1 MSVFGIIV
9 IPVNENMEGWEM
21 VQQVKCLLCELGD
34 PSSDPQ
40 GLYKRLDMAENPAL
54 RGRGRGI

>member
-1 MSVFGIIV
+1 MK
-9 IPVNENMEGWEM
+9 NMEGWEM

-40 GLYKRLDMAENPAL
+40 DLYKRLDMAENPAL

>member
-1 MSVFGIIV
+1 MK
-9 IPVNENMEGWEM
+9 NMEGWEM

-40 GLYKRLDMAENPAL
+40 DLYKRLDMAAGPENPAL